1 MGLPQIAERLTSARE
16 ICYNNPVMAN
26 YKNRICDALLERKL
40 QGVGAVLLE
49 GPKWC
54 GKTTTCER
62 LAKSVLYMGD
72 PDSREKNLLIAS
84 INISE
89 LLEGAKPRL
98 IDEWQEV
105 PKFWD
110 AVRFRVDHTE
120 GFGHFILTGS
130 VVPPDSG
137 EISHSGTGRIVRLKM
152 RPMSLWES
160 LESSGSV
167 SLGALMC
174 GESVGLARCPARS
187 LSEIAYLVCRGG
199 WPVAVGQ
206 QGDMALER
214 AQEYYDATVN
224 TDMSKVDGVPRD
236 PQRVMRL
243 MRSYARLQATQAKL
257 TAIKQDMIEHD
268 VSGLDEDT
276 VKSYIDA
283 LKKLFVVEDSSA
295 WCPCLRSKAVVRT
308 SDTRYFTDPS
318 IVASALGIGPG
329 DMLRDPRSFGNFFET
344 MAIRDLR
351 CYADAIGGSVSH
363 YLDGNGLECDAI
375 VHLRDGRFGLVEV
388 KLGGETLVNEGAAT
402 LTSLANSIDVEKM
415 KKPSFKMV
423 LTAVGDFAYTRP
435 DDGVVVCP
443 ISALKP

>member
-1 MGLPQIAERLTSARE
+1 
-16 ICYNNPVMAN
+16 
-26 YKNRICDALLERKL
+26 
-40 QGVGAVLLE
+40 
-49 GPKWC
+49 
-54 GKTTTCER
+54 
-62 LAKSVLYMGD
+62 
-72 PDSREKNLLIAS
+72 
-84 INISE
+84 
-89 LLEGAKPRL
+89 
-98 IDEWQEV
+98 
-105 PKFWD
+105 
-110 AVRFRVDHTE
+110 
-120 GFGHFILTGS
+120 
-130 VVPPDSG
+130 
-137 EISHSGTGRIVRLKM
+137 
-152 RPMSLWES
+152 
-160 LESSGSV
+160 
-167 SLGALMC
+167 
-174 GESVGLARCPARS
+174 
-187 LSEIAYLVCRGG
+187 
-199 WPVAVGQ
+199 
-206 QGDMALER
+206 
-214 AQEYYDATVN
+214 
-224 TDMSKVDGVPRD
+224 MSKVDGVPRD

>member
-1 MGLPQIAERLTSARE
+1 
-16 ICYNNPVMAN
+16 
-26 YKNRICDALLERKL
+26 
-40 QGVGAVLLE
+40 
-49 GPKWC
+49 
-54 GKTTTCER
+54 
-62 LAKSVLYMGD
+62 
-72 PDSREKNLLIAS
+72 
-84 INISE
+84 
-89 LLEGAKPRL
+89 
-98 IDEWQEV
+98 
-105 PKFWD
+105 
-110 AVRFRVDHTE
+110 
-120 GFGHFILTGS
+120 
-130 VVPPDSG
+130 
-137 EISHSGTGRIVRLKM
+137 
-152 RPMSLWES
+152 
-160 LESSGSV
+160 
-167 SLGALMC
+167 
-174 GESVGLARCPARS
+174 
-187 LSEIAYLVCRGG
+187 
-199 WPVAVGQ
+199 
-206 QGDMALER
+206 
-214 AQEYYDATVN
+214 
-224 TDMSKVDGVPRD
+224 MSKVDGVPRD

-276 VKSYIDA
+276 VRSYIDA
-283 LKKLFVVEDSSA
+283 LKKLFVVEDSPA

-375 VHLRDGRFGLVEV
+375 VHMRDGRFGLVEV
-388 KLGGETLVNEGAAT
+388 KLGGEALVNEGAAA
-402 LTSLANSIDVEKM
+402 LMSLANSIDVEKM

-435 DDGVVVCP
+435 DDGIVVCP

>member
-1 MGLPQIAERLTSARE
+1 MT
-16 ICYNNPVMAN
+16 N
-26 YKNRICDALLERKL
+26 YKNRICDALLKRKL

-72 PDSREKNLLIAS
+72 PVAKEKNLLIAS
-84 INISE
+84 VNINE
-89 LLEGAKPRL
+89 LLDGAEPRL
-98 IDEWQEV
+98 IDEWQLA

-110 AVRFRVDHTE
+110 AVRFRVDHSE

-130 VVPPDSG
+130 VVPPDTD
-137 EISHSGTGRIVRLKM
+137 EISHTGTGRIVRLRM

-160 LESSGSV
+160 EESSGAV
-167 SLGALMC
+167 SLKALMD
-174 GESVGLARCPARS
+174 GGMVGIAKCQSRS

-214 AQEYYDATVN
+214 AQEYYEATVES
-224 TDMSKVDGVPRD
+224 DMSKVDNVPRD
-236 PQRVMRL
+236 PERVRRL

-268 VSGLDEDT
+268 VHGLDEDT
-276 VKSYIDA
+276 VKSYIGA
-283 LKKLFVVEDSSA
+283 LKKLFVVEDSPA
-295 WCPCLRSKAVVRT
+295 WCPCLRSKAVIRT
-308 SDTRYFTDPS
+308 SDTRYFADPS
-318 IVASALGIGPG
+318 VIAAALGIGPG
-329 DMLRDPRSFGNFFET
+329 DMMRDPRSFGNFFET
-344 MAIRDLR
+344 LAMRDLR

-363 YLDGNGLECDAI
+363 YLDANGLECDAV

-388 KLGGETLVNEGAAT
+388 KLGGKALIDEGAST
-402 LTSLANSIDVEKM
+402 LNALADIVDVGRM
-415 KKPSFKMV
+415 KKPAFKMV
-423 LTAVGDFAYTRP
+423 LTAVGDFAYARP
-435 DDGVVVCP
+435 EDGIVVCP

>member
-1 MGLPQIAERLTSARE
+1 M
-16 ICYNNPVMAN
+16 
-26 YKNRICDALLERKL
+26 
-40 QGVGAVLLE
+40 LE

-62 LAKSVLYMGD
+62 IAKSVLYMGD
-72 PDSREKNLLIAS
+72 PDSKEKNLLIAS
-84 INISE
+84 ININE

-110 AVRFRVDHTE
+110 AVRFRVDHAE

-167 SLGALMC
+167 SLGALMS
-174 GESVGLARCPARS
+174 GESVGLARCPGRS
-187 LSEIAYLVCRGG
+187 LAEIAYLVCRGG

-224 TDMSKVDGVPRD
+224 ADMSKVDGVPRD

-283 LKKLFVVEDSSA
+283 LKKLFVVEDSPA

-318 IVASALGIGPG
+318 IVSSALGIGPG

-388 KLGGETLVNEGAAT
+388 KLGGEALVNEGAAT

>member
-1 MGLPQIAERLTSARE
+1 
-16 ICYNNPVMAN
+16 MAN
-26 YKNRICDALLERKL
+26 YKNRVCDALLEHKL

-62 LAKSVLYMGD
+62 IAKSVLYMGD
-72 PDSREKNLLIAS
+72 PDSKEKNLLIAS
-84 INISE
+84 ININE
-89 LLEGAKPRL
+89 LLEGARPRL

-110 AVRFRVDHTE
+110 AVRFHVDHTE

-130 VVPPDSG
+130 VVPPDTD

-160 LESSGSV
+160 LESSGAV
-167 SLGALMC
+167 SLGALMS
-174 GESVGLARCPARS
+174 GESVGLVRCPARS

-283 LKKLFVVEDSSA
+283 LKKLFVVEDSPA

-329 DMLRDPRSFGNFFET
+329 DMVRDPRSFGNFFET

-351 CYADAIGGSVSH
+351 CYADSIGGSVSH
-363 YLDGNGLECDAI
+363 YLDGNGLECDAV

-388 KLGGETLVNEGAAT
+388 KLGGEALVNEGATT

-415 KKPSFKMV
+415 KNPSFKMV

-435 DDGVVVCP
+435 DDGVIVCP